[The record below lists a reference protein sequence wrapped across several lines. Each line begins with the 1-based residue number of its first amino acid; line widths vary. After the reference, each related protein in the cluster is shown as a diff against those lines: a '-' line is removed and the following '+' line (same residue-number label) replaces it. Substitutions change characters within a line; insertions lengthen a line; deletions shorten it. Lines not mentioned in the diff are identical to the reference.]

1 MNVVESANPLLA
13 INPRTGVLWTG
24 RIISGLV
31 VAFLA
36 VDAVMKLAEVPA
48 VVDATTKL
56 GFSETAIRP
65 VGLVLLLCTALLA
78 IPRTAVIG
86 AVLTTA
92 YLGGATATMVHVGN
106 PFYFPVVV
114 GAVMWAGLVMRR
126 PNILS
131 IL

>member
-1 MNVVESANPLLA
+1 MNAIAQPNPLLE
-13 INPRTGVLWTG
+13 INSKTGVLWTG
-24 RIISGLV
+24 RVISTLTV
-31 VAFLA
+31 LFLA
-36 VDAVMKLAEVPA
+36 VDAIMKVLVLPV

-56 GFSETAIRP
+56 GFDAGVIRP
-65 VGLVLLLCTALLA
+65 IGLVLLACTVLLA

-86 AVLTTA
+86 AVLCTA

-106 PFYFPVVV
+106 PFYFPVLM